1 MKTFR
6 FVLIVLLLSVAAL
19 PQTQETPPPE
29 PQTGPDQTV
38 VTKDLGLGAFAND
51 NGSIL
56 LAIDTAL
63 VTRTLDNPYVMFYA
77 FMASKDINQN
87 ISVAAK
93 DIVVVFKGQEYSLP
107 TVKELRTNYNGLIR
121 DFDLYRQ
128 LGKEGINASWV
139 RFYDFLP
146 APNFYPTLDLRSDL
160 ATDAGHMYGIRGFET
175 PLYLK
180 NPGLAKGDMLIFKVR
195 DTKNP
200 DLTGEC
206 AVTLQ

>member
-6 FVLIVLLLSVAAL
+6 FVLIVLLFSVAAFA
-19 PQTQETPPPE
+19 QTQEIPPPE